1 MNEKYVMNMAA
12 GRILNMKNS
21 VMVENLFQ
29 RKSLTPGWR
38 KIIFNTSSASEMKD
52 VLTLMRVM
60 LIFLHGNRNDQ
71 RAMDG
76 LLVQYMT
83 PKMARFVYG

>member
-1 MNEKYVMNMAA
+1 ME
-12 GRILNMKNS
+12 
-21 VMVENLFQ
+21 
-29 RKSLTPGWR
+29 

-76 LLVQYMT
+76 LLVEYMT

>member
-1 MNEKYVMNMAA
+1 MNMAA